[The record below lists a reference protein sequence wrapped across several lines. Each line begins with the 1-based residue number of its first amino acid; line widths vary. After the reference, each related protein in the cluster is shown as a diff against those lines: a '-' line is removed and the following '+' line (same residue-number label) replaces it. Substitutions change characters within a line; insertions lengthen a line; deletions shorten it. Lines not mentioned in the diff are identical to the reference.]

1 MGPTPAMLDMVRLV
15 NRTNVYVVVGLDADK
30 KLVDLVAITG
40 THHALDSVPVGDLRQ
55 IEVKPVD
62 D

>member
-1 MGPTPAMLDMVRLV
+1 MLDMVRLV